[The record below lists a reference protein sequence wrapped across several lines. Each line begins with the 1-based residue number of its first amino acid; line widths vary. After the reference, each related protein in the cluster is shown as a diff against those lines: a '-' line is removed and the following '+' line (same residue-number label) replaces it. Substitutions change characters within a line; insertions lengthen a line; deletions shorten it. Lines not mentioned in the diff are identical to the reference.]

1 MLVKQINSFQ
11 LVSYEDDQINRRLK
25 IHLETVRDFEGEL
38 PTVEHL
44 RDMFFDGLCE
54 CNQDFREVTRMFDR
68 SAVEIEVHA
77 YETGPFHGR
86 DIRVKNKYIG

>member
-1 MLVKQINSFQ
+1 MVKQINSFQ

-38 PTVEHL
+38 PTVEQL

-54 CNQDFREVTRMFDR
+54 CNQDFREVTRMFER
-68 SAVEIEVHA
+68 IAVEIEVHP